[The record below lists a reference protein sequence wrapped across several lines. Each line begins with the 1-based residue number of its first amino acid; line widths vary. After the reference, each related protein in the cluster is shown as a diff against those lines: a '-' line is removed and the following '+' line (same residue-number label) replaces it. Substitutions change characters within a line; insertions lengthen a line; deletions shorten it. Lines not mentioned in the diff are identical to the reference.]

1 MTKFKVLFKGMMDDL
16 KDAEMMIDYAC
27 KLKDSEEDKS
37 FSAEIAKYAKTRL
50 EHFMV
55 FHKMFEGEIAKEKN
69 IGKETVQECMWKE
82 IHEMYQDWYNDIDK
96 KIKKY

>member
-1 MTKFKVLFKGMMDDL
+1 MTKYKVLFKGMIDDL
-16 KDAEMMIDYAC
+16 KDAEMMVNYAY

-37 FSAEIAKYAKTRL
+37 FSVEIAKYAKTRL

-55 FHKMFEGEIAKEKN
+55 FHKMFESEIAKEKD
-69 IGKETVQECMWKE
+69 IDKETVQKCMWEE
-82 IHEMYQDWYNDIDK
+82 IHELYQDWYNDIDK

>member
-27 KLKDSEEDKS
+27 KLKETEEDKG
-37 FSAEIAKYAKTRL
+37 FSTEIAKYAKTRL
-50 EHFMV
+50 DHFMA
-55 FHKMFEGEIAKEKN
+55 FHKMFEAEAAKVKDVS
-69 IGKETVQECMWKE
+69 KETVQECMWE
-82 IHEMYQDWYNDIDK
+82 ESHEMYQEWYNDIDR

>member
-27 KLKDSEEDKS
+27 KLKDSEEDKV
-37 FSAEIAKYAKTRL
+37 FSGEIAKYAKARL
-50 EHFMV
+50 DHFMS
-55 FHKMFEGEIAKEKN
+55 FHKMFEAEAAKVKN
-69 IGKETVQECMWKE
+69 VTQETVQECMWEESHE
-82 IHEMYQDWYNDIDK
+82 IYQDWYNDIDK